1 MLSHENLDA
10 YRVSI
15 EFASLAYQLCQELPK
30 SYGAVSDQLR
40 WAATSV
46 CANIAQACGRGGP
59 QEYARYLSMARGSA
73 AECGALLDVVNAT
86 LPAPHGRH
94 NEGKLLLVRQ
104 VATLNRLCGALGGSP
119 PVVRCD

>member
-1 MLSHENLDA
+1 MLTHEKLDA

-30 SYGAVSDQLR
+30 TYGPVSDQLR

-46 CANIAQACGRGGP
+46 PANIAQACGRAGA
-59 QEYARYLSMARGSA
+59 QEFARYVALARGSA

-86 LPAPHGRH
+86 LPSPHGRH
-94 NEGKLLLVRQ
+94 NEGKLLLVRM
-104 VATLNRLCGALGGSP
+104 VSMLIRLGM
-119 PVVRCD
+119 PVRSVPGQLE